1 MKKKII
7 IFYLRC
13 KFFECMPKLH
23 CTLLSTVLDKI
34 LKENQNA
41 LVIFLCKGISSLI
54 AEEKKNR
61 INNSNV
67 VSYG

>member
-1 MKKKII
+1 
-7 IFYLRC
+7 
-13 KFFECMPKLH
+13 MPKLH
-23 CTLLSTVLDKI
+23 CTLLSTVLNKI

-54 AEEKKNR
+54 VEEKKNR